1 MSSFFEFSGLWDQLP
16 SLAAIASL
24 FSCAMFAGAHC
35 CGGKKKD
42 CCHSGHEHAE
52 NEEEDSVYAELESR
66 VEALQTQYEAGDS
79 AVLRDLADATL
90 ALAAQSQQDDYL
102 EESISM
108 YDDAIE
114 RFQLLQKENPQDD
127 NLTRLIG
134 LAYLS
139 RAVARN
145 DLDEKEDAVKDYDDA
160 LAVLTPLST
169 AGDGEAKYDIA
180 GIKLN
185 QGTIYHELGD
195 LDKASKLLDE
205 SFMEFRALEKISEL
219 DTRFYMGKVSV
230 AIGNL
235 LRDQEAPIEK
245 TIDVYNRAMRLFVE
259 LIDAGDMSRE
269 LDLAN
274 ALIDKCMAR
283 FEAGQG
289 EDVLI
294 DMQRGI
300 EILEKLNRE
309 ENEEAFFDLFSAL
322 MAYGDIL
329 THLEKFND
337 AMSVLHEVVQ
347 KFKAMEEIDDPNLFS
362 EYAGVFERR
371 GLCYFNLGK
380 KDEALADLTRGIE
393 LSEKLWEDEWSLDE
407 ESLAHF
413 VPSLVSAYCH
423 RAAIYDTLG
432 KKDSALDD
440 CQNAVKVLAPYE
452 EDLGEDYQVFLT
464 QIEEIRNGS

>member
-1 MSSFFEFSGLWDQLP
+1 
-16 SLAAIASL
+16 
-24 FSCAMFAGAHC
+24 
-35 CGGKKKD
+35 
-42 CCHSGHEHAE
+42 
-52 NEEEDSVYAELESR
+52 LESR